1 MKNVLPP
8 FLNIVFV
15 LESDKPTFFNL
26 ADCFKFRVTL
36 KVDSRNATENSRYDW
51 EFSASRE
58 HFKTFHKEVDLI
70 KFVNSDDLSG
80 PAQQN
85 IFM

>member
-36 KVDSRNATENSRYDW
+36 KVDSRNATENSRYD
-51 EFSASRE
+51 
-58 HFKTFHKEVDLI
+58 
-70 KFVNSDDLSG
+70 
-80 PAQQN
+80 
-85 IFM
+85 